1 LQAQVNVKIKQAF
14 CPPKIV
20 EGNPCL
26 EYIKYI
32 VFPWFGK
39 FEVIRKESNGGNK
52 TFLTM
57 DELISEYES
66 GALHPADVKPALAKA
81 INEILQPVRDH
92 FNNNSEAKV
101 LLNTVKKYRVTN

>member
-1 LQAQVNVKIKQAF
+1 VKIKQAF

-39 FEVIRKESNGGNK
+39 FDVARKESNGGNK
-52 TFLTM
+52 
-57 DELISEYES
+57 
-66 GALHPADVKPALAKA
+66 
-81 INEILQPVRDH
+81 
-92 FNNNSEAKV
+92 
-101 LLNTVKKYRVTN
+101 

>member
-1 LQAQVNVKIKQAF
+1 VKIKQAF

-39 FEVIRKESNGGNK
+39 FDVVRKESNGGNK
-52 TFLTM
+52 
-57 DELISEYES
+57 
-66 GALHPADVKPALAKA
+66 
-81 INEILQPVRDH
+81 
-92 FNNNSEAKV
+92 
-101 LLNTVKKYRVTN
+101 